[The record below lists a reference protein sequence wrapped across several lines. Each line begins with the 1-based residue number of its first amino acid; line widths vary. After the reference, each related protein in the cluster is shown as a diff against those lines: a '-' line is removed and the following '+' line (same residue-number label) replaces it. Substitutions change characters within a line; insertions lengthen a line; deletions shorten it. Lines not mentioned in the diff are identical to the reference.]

1 MSKPK
6 SNAQLEAYIEVLK
19 ASLAQAAEDAAGQQR
34 RIEELE
40 IALGAAD
47 AECARK
53 ERIIQMLRKRPTAE
67 EFKQATGRDYVPPH
81 RRPALSGRAKLAAD
95 YCRIH
100 GVRTVDAGTLDAWIA
115 AQAEAK

>member
-6 SNAQLEAYIEVLK
+6 SNAQLIAEITMLQAC
-19 ASLAQAAEDAAGQQR
+19 LAQAADDLAAAKR
-34 RIEELE
+34 RHEELE

-100 GVRTVDAGTLDAWIA
+100 GVRSVDADTLDAWAA
-115 AQAEAK
+115 AQVAK

>member
-1 MSKPK
+1 MSK
-6 SNAQLEAYIEVLK
+6 SNAQLEAEVTMLQ
-19 ASLAQAAEDAAGQQR
+19 ASLAQAADDLIAAKRQY
-34 RIEELE
+34 EELE

-67 EFKQATGRDYVPPH
+67 EFKQATGRDYVSPQ
-81 RRPALSGRAKLAAD
+81 RRPALSERAKLAAD

-100 GVRTVDAGTLDAWIA
+100 GVRSVDAATLDAWA
-115 AQAEAK
+115 AVQAVAA